1 VNAWLESARRPL
13 LCEGLFR
20 FRKRWQMT
28 IDGALRI
35 MSETNSAVDV
45 AAPHRYTA
53 AMAADIEAR
62 WQDFWDAHGT
72 YEAPNPTGDLAG
84 DAELAARPK
93 KFIMDMFPYPSGAGL
108 HVGHPLGYIAT
119 DVFAR
124 HQRMTGHNVLHT
136 LGFDAFGL
144 PAEQYAVQT
153 GTHPRAST
161 EANMVNMKSQL
172 RRLGLG
178 HDKRRSFATIEA
190 EYYKWT
196 QWIFLQIFNSWYDT
210 EADRARPI
218 ADLVAQFENGER
230 PTPDGRDWSALSAA
244 ERADVL
250 GEYRLAYASDAP
262 VNWSPGLGTVLANEE
277 VTADGRSERGNFPV
291 FKAKLRQWNMRI
303 TAYADRLLNDLDG
316 LDWPEAIKLQ
326 QRNWIG
332 RSEGAR
338 VDFPV
343 DGAGDITVFTTRQ
356 DTLFGATYM
365 VLAPE
370 HELVER
376 IIPAAWPEGTH
387 PVWTGGHASPAE
399 AVTAYRKQA
408 AAKSDVERQAE
419 AKDKTGVFT
428 GAYATNP
435 VSGEKVPVFI
445 ADYVLMGYGTGA
457 IMAVPA
463 HDARDF
469 AFARAFE
476 LPMRCVVEPSDD
488 RGTDTSTWDDA
499 FASYDAKLVNS
510 ANDEISLDGLGVVDA
525 KAKITE
531 WLKAKGLG
539 EGTVNFRLRDW
550 LFSRQ
555 RYWGEPFP
563 IVYDED
569 GIAHPLPESMLPLEL
584 PEVDDYSPRTFDPE
598 DADTQPETPLSR
610 NADWVNVTLDLGD
623 GNGPKKYRRETNTM
637 PNWAGSCWYELR
649 YLDPNND
656 RKLVDPAIEQYW
668 MGPREGQPT
677 GGVDLYV
684 GGAEHAVLH
693 LLYARFWSKVLHDL
707 GHISSAEPFH
717 KLYNQGMIQA
727 FVYRDSRGIA
737 VPAAEVEERDGTFYH
752 QGEKVSRV
760 LGKMGKSLKNA
771 VTPDEICAEYGADT
785 LRLYEM
791 AMGPLDVS
799 RPWDTRAVVGQYRL
813 LQRLWRN
820 IVDEETGEV
829 TVVDT
834 EPGEDTLRALHKAID
849 GVGQD
854 MAGMRF
860 NTAIAKVTELN
871 NHLTKVGGPLSRSV
885 AERLVLLVAPLA
897 PHIAEELWRRLGH
910 TESVVHQDF
919 PVADPAYVVDETVTC
934 VVQVKGK
941 VKARLEISPSI
952 SDGDLE
958 ALALAD
964 PAVIAALDGAGIRK
978 VIVRAPKLVNIVPA

>member
-1 VNAWLESARRPL
+1 
-13 LCEGLFR
+13 
-20 FRKRWQMT
+20 
-28 IDGALRI
+28 
-35 MSETNSAVDV
+35 MSETNTAAAAET

-62 WQDFWDAHGT
+62 WQDFWDADGT
-72 YEAPNPTGDLAG
+72 YAAPNPTGDLAG
-84 DAELAARPK
+84 DPAVVARPK
-93 KFIMDMFPYPSGAGL
+93 KFIMDMFPYPSGSGL

-119 DVFAR
+119 DVYAR

-144 PAEQYAVQT
+144 PAEQHAVAT
-153 GTHPRAST
+153 GTHPRVST
-161 EANMVNMKSQL
+161 EAAMDNMKRQL

-178 HDKRRSFATIEA
+178 HDKRRSIATIDP

-196 QWIFLQIFNSWYDT
+196 QWIFLQIFNSWYD
-210 EADRARPI
+210 ADAQKARPI
-218 ADLVAQFENGER
+218 AELVAAFEDGSR
-230 PTPDGRDWSALSAA
+230 QVPGGRDWAALSEA

-262 VNWSPGLGTVLANEE
+262 VNWCPGLGTVLANEE

-291 FKAKLRQWNMRI
+291 FKSKLRQWNMRI
-303 TAYADRLLNDLDG
+303 TAYADRLIDDLDA
-316 LDWPEAIKLQ
+316 LDWPDAIKLQ

-338 VDFPV
+338 VDFKV
-343 DGAGDITVFTTRQ
+343 TDTDAITVFTTRQ

-370 HELVER
+370 HELVDT
-376 IIPAAWPEGTH
+376 IVPATWPEGTH
-387 PVWTGGHASPAE
+387 DVWTGGHASPAE
-399 AVTAYRKQA
+399 AVAKYRAFA
-408 AAKSDVERQAE
+408 AAKSDVERQAD
-419 AKDKTGVFT
+419 AKEKTGVFT
-428 GAYATNP
+428 GAFATNP

-463 HDARDF
+463 HDTRDF

-476 LPMRCVVEPSDD
+476 LPMRCVVQPDDD
-488 RGTDTSTWDDA
+488 RGTDASTWDEA
-499 FASYDAKLVNS
+499 FGSYEAKLVNS
-510 ANDEISLDGLGVVDA
+510 ANGEISLDGLGVVEA
-525 KAKITE
+525 KARMTDWLTE
-531 WLKAKGLG
+531 RGIG

-569 GIAHPLPESMLPLEL
+569 GIAHSLPESMLPLEL
-584 PEVDDYSPRTFDPE
+584 PEVDDYSPRTFEPD
-598 DADTQPETPLSR
+598 DADTSPETPLSR
-610 NADWVNVTLDLGD
+610 NEDWVNVELDLGD
-623 GNGPKKYRRETNTM
+623 GVKKYRRETNTM

-649 YLDPNND
+649 YLDPHNSD
-656 RKLVDPAIEQYW
+656 KLVDPAIEQYW
-668 MGPREGQPT
+668 MGPRDGMPT

-693 LLYARFWSKVLHDL
+693 LLYARFWSKVLFDL

-727 FVYRDSRGIA
+727 YVYRDSRGFP
-737 VPAAEVEERDGTFYH
+737 VPAAEVEERDGKFFYA
-752 QGEKVSRV
+752 GEPVKRE

-771 VTPDEICAEYGADT
+771 VTPDEICTEYGADT

-820 IVDEETGEV
+820 IVDEATGEATV
-829 TVVDT
+829 TDA
-834 EPGEDTLRALHKAID
+834 EPDEATLRALHKAID
-849 GVGQD
+849 G
-854 MAGMRF
+854 AGGDLAGLRF
-860 NTAIAKVTELN
+860 NTAIAKITELN
-871 NHLTKVGGPLSRSV
+871 NHLTKAGGPLARPV
-885 AERLVLLVAPLA
+885 AEQLVLLIAPLA
-897 PHIAEELWRRLGH
+897 PHIAEELWRKLGH
-910 TESVVHQDF
+910 TDSVVHRAF
-919 PVADPAYVVDETVTC
+919 PVADPAYVVDEAVTC
-934 VVQVKGK
+934 VVQIKGK
-941 VKARLEISPSI
+941 VKARLEVPPTI
-952 SDGDLE
+952 SDDELE
-958 ALALAD
+958 KLALAD
-964 PAVIAALDGAGIRK
+964 EGVVAALDGAGIRK

>member
-1 VNAWLESARRPL
+1 
-13 LCEGLFR
+13 
-20 FRKRWQMT
+20 
-28 IDGALRI
+28 
-35 MSETNSAVDV
+35 MSETTTAAEA

-53 AMAADIEAR
+53 ALAADIEAR
-62 WQDFWDAHGT
+62 WQDFWDEHGT
-72 YEAPNPTGDLAG
+72 YEAPNPSGDLAG
-84 DAELAARPK
+84 DPQLVAKPK

-119 DVFAR
+119 DVYAR
-124 HQRMTGHNVLHT
+124 FQRMTGHNVLHT

-153 GTHPRAST
+153 GTHPRVST
-161 EANMVNMKSQL
+161 EANIVNMKAQL

-178 HDKRRSFATIEA
+178 HDQRRSVETIDPA
-190 EYYKWT
+190 YYKWT
-196 QWIFLQIFNSWYDT
+196 QWIFLQIFNSWYD
-210 EADRARPI
+210 ADARKARPI
-218 ADLVAQFENGER
+218 DELVAQFESGER
-230 PTPDGRDWSALSAA
+230 ETPDGRAWADLSAL
-244 ERADVL
+244 ERANVL

-262 VNWSPGLGTVLANEE
+262 VNWCPGLGTVLANEE
-277 VTADGRSERGNFPV
+277 VTAEGRSERGNFPV

-303 TAYADRLLNDLDG
+303 TAYADRLLEDLDG

-343 DGAGDITVFTTRQ
+343 GDQRITVFTTRQ
-356 DTLFGATYM
+356 DTLFGATYV

-370 HELVER
+370 HELVSGPDS
-376 IIPAAWPEGTH
+376 IVPDAWPEGTH
-387 PVWTGGHASPAE
+387 DVWTGGYATPAE
-399 AVTAYRKQA
+399 AVVAYRKQA

-435 VSGEKVPVFI
+435 VSGERVPVFI

-463 HDARDF
+463 HDSRDF

-488 RGTDTSTWDDA
+488 RGTDPSTWDDA
-499 FASYDAKLVNS
+499 FSSYDAKIVNS
-510 ANDEISLDGLGVVDA
+510 SDDTISLDGLGVTEA

-531 WLKAKGLG
+531 WLAAQGIG

-569 GIAHPLPESMLPLEL
+569 GVAHALPESMLPLEL
-584 PEVDDYSPRTFDPE
+584 PEVEDYSPRTFDPD
-598 DADTQPETPLSR
+598 DADTSPETPLSR
-610 NADWVNVTLDLGD
+610 NEEWVNVDLDLGD
-623 GNGPKKYRRETNTM
+623 GKGVRRYRRETNTM

-656 RKLVDPAIEQYW
+656 EKLVDPTVEQYW
-668 MGPREGQPT
+668 MGPREGQPH

-693 LLYARFWSKVLHDL
+693 LLYARFWSKVLFDL

-727 FVYRDSRGIA
+727 FVYRDKRGIA
-737 VPAAEVEERDGTFYH
+737 VPAAEVEERDGAYYY

-771 VTPDEICAEYGADT
+771 VTPDEICQEYGADT

-820 IVDEETGEV
+820 VVDEATGEV
-829 TVVDT
+829 TVADV
-834 EPGEDTLRALHKAID
+834 EPDEDTLRALHKAID
-849 GVGQD
+849 GVRQD
-854 MAGMRF
+854 MAGLRF
-860 NTAIAKVTELN
+860 NTAIAKITELN
-871 NHLTKVGGPLSRSV
+871 NHLTKAGGSVPRSV

-897 PHIAEELWRRLGH
+897 PHIGEELWRKLGH
-910 TESVVHQDF
+910 TDSVVHEDF
-919 PVADPAYVVDETVTC
+919 PEADSAYVVDETVTC
-934 VVQVKGK
+934 VVQIKGK
-941 VKARLEISPSI
+941 VKARLEVSPSI
-952 SDGDLE
+952 SDADLE
-958 ALALAD
+958 AAALAE
-964 PAVIAALDGAGIRK
+964 PAVVAALDGAGIRK

>member
-1 VNAWLESARRPL
+1 
-13 LCEGLFR
+13 
-20 FRKRWQMT
+20 
-28 IDGALRI
+28 
-35 MSETNSAVDV
+35 MSETNSAAEV

-53 AMAADIEAR
+53 ALAADIEAR
-62 WQDFWDAHGT
+62 WQDFWDANGT
-72 YEAPNPTGDLAG
+72 YEAPNPSGDLAG
-84 DAELAARPK
+84 APETVALPK

-108 HVGHPLGYIAT
+108 HVGHPLGFIAT
-119 DVFAR
+119 DVHAR
-124 HQRMTGHNVLHT
+124 YHRMTGHNVLHT

-161 EANMVNMKSQL
+161 EANIVNMRRQL

-178 HDKRRSFATIEA
+178 HDQRRSIETIDP

-196 QWIFLQIFNSWYDT
+196 QWIFLRIFNSWYDH
-210 EADRARPI
+210 EARRARPI
-218 ADLVAQFENGER
+218 DELVEQFARGER
-230 PTPDGRDWSALSAA
+230 PTPDGRPWGDLSAA

-250 GEYRLAYASDAP
+250 SDHRLAYASDAP
-262 VNWSPGLGTVLANEE
+262 VNWCPGLGTVLANEE
-277 VTADGRSERGNFPV
+277 VTAEGRSERGNYPV

-303 TAYADRLLNDLDG
+303 TAYADRLLDDLDG

-343 DGAGDITVFTTRQ
+343 GDEKITVFTTRQ

-370 HELVER
+370 HELVEK
-376 IIPAAWPEGTH
+376 ITPAAWPEGTH
-387 PVWTGGHASPAE
+387 EVWTGGHATPAD
-399 AVTAYRKQA
+399 AVAAYRKQA
-408 AAKSDVERQAE
+408 AAKSDVERQAD
-419 AKDKTGVFT
+419 AKEKTGVFT

-435 VSGEKVPVFI
+435 VSGEPTPVFI

-463 HDARDF
+463 HDSRDF

-476 LPMRCVVEPSDD
+476 LPMRCVVEPADD
-488 RGTDTSTWDDA
+488 RGTDPAAWDAA
-499 FASYDAKLVNS
+499 FDSYDAKLINS
-510 ANDEISLDGLGVVDA
+510 ANQEISLNGLGVTDA
-525 KAKITE
+525 KAAITD
-531 WLKAKGLG
+531 WLAERGIG

-569 GIAHPLPESMLPLEL
+569 GVAHALPESMLPLEL
-584 PEVDDYSPRTFDPE
+584 PEVDDYSPRTFDPD
-598 DADTQPETPLSR
+598 DADTSPETPLSR
-610 NADWVNVTLDLGD
+610 NEDWVNVTLDLGD
-623 GNGPKKYRRETNTM
+623 GNGPKRYRRETNTM

-649 YLDPNND
+649 YLDPHNS
-656 RKLVDPAIEQYW
+656 EQMVAPDTERYW
-668 MGPREGQPT
+668 MGPREGQPH

-693 LLYARFWSKVLHDL
+693 LLYARFWSKVLFDL
-707 GHISSAEPFH
+707 GHISSSEPFH

-727 FVYRDSRGIA
+727 YVYRDSRGIA
-737 VPAAEVEERDGTFYH
+737 VPAAEVEERDGAYYY
-752 QGEKVSRV
+752 QGEKVSRL

-820 IVDEETGEV
+820 VVDEATGEV
-829 TVVDT
+829 TVVDA
-834 EPGEDTLRALHKAID
+834 EPDEDTLRALHKAVD
-849 GVGQD
+849 GVRQD
-854 MAGMRF
+854 LAGLRF
-860 NTAIAKVTELN
+860 NTAIAKITELN
-871 NHLTKVGGPLSRSV
+871 NHVTKVRQVPRSV
-885 AERLVLLVAPLA
+885 AEPLVLLIAPLA
-897 PHIAEELWRRLGH
+897 PHIAEELWRKLGH
-910 TESVVHQDF
+910 QESVVHHDF
-919 PVADPAYVVDETVTC
+919 PVADPAYVVDESVTC
-934 VVQVKGK
+934 VVQLKGK
-941 VKARLEISPSI
+941 VKARLEVSPSI
-952 SDGDLE
+952 SDEELE
-958 ALALAD
+958 KLALAD
-964 PAVIAALDGAGIRK
+964 EAVVAALGGAGIRK

>member
-1 VNAWLESARRPL
+1 
-13 LCEGLFR
+13 
-20 FRKRWQMT
+20 
-28 IDGALRI
+28 
-35 MSETNSAVDV
+35 MSETNSAATEV
-45 AAPHRYTA
+45 AAAHRYTA
-53 AMAADIEAR
+53 AMAAGIEAR
-62 WQDFWDAHGT
+62 WQDVWDAEGT
-72 YEAPNPTGDLAG
+72 YEAPNPSGDLAG
-84 DAELAARPK
+84 DPELVAKPK
-93 KFIMDMFPYPSGAGL
+93 KFIMDMFPYPSGTGL

-119 DVFAR
+119 DVYAR

-144 PAEQYAVQT
+144 PAEQHAVAT
-153 GTHPRAST
+153 GTHPRVST
-161 EANMVNMKSQL
+161 EAAMDNMKVQL

-178 HDKRRSFATIEA
+178 HDKRRSVATIDP

-196 QWIFLQIFNSWYDT
+196 QWIFLQIFNSWYD
-210 EADRARPI
+210 EDADRARPI
-218 ADLVAQFENGER
+218 DELVAQFESGER
-230 PTPDGRDWSALSAA
+230 SAPGTRAWSELSAV
-244 ERADVL
+244 ERAEVL
-250 GEYRLAYASDAP
+250 GGYRLAYASDAP
-262 VNWSPGLGTVLANEE
+262 VNWCPGLGTVLANEE

-303 TAYADRLLNDLDG
+303 TAYADRLLNDLDA

-343 DGAGDITVFTTRQ
+343 GEDAITVFTTRQ

-370 HELVER
+370 HELVEK
-376 IIPAAWPEGTH
+376 ITPAVWPEGTH
-387 PVWTGGHASPAE
+387 DVWTGGHATPVD
-399 AVTAYRKQA
+399 AVAAYRKQA
-408 AAKSDVERQAE
+408 ASKSDVERQAE

-428 GAYATNP
+428 GTYATNP

-463 HDARDF
+463 HDSRDF

-488 RGTDTSTWDDA
+488 RGTDPSTWDDA
-499 FASYDAKLVNS
+499 FVSYEAKIVNS
-510 ANDEISLDGLGVVDA
+510 ASAEISLDGLGVVDA
-525 KAKITE
+525 KAKITD
-531 WLKAKGLG
+531 WLAARGIG

-569 GIAHPLPESMLPLEL
+569 GVAHGLPDSMLPLEL
-584 PEVDDYSPRTFDPE
+584 PEVDDYSPRTFDPD
-598 DADTQPETPLSR
+598 DADTRPETPLSR
-610 NADWVNVTLDLGD
+610 NEDWVNVELDLGD
-623 GNGPKKYRRETNTM
+623 GVKRYRRETNTM

-649 YLDPNND
+649 YLDPHNSE
-656 RKLVDPAIEQYW
+656 KLVDPSIEQYW
-668 MGPREGQPT
+668 MGPREGQPH

-693 LLYARFWSKVLHDL
+693 LLYARFWSKVLFDL
-707 GHISSAEPFH
+707 GHVSSVEPFH

-727 FVYRDSRGIA
+727 YVYRDSRGFPVTA
-737 VPAAEVEERDGTFYH
+737 TVVEERDGRFYFE
-752 QGEKVSRV
+752 GEPVKRE

-820 IVDEETGEV
+820 VVDETTGEI

-834 EPGEDTLRALHKAID
+834 EADEATLRALHKAID
-849 GVGQD
+849 G
-854 MAGMRF
+854 AGGDLAGLRF
-860 NTAIAKVTELN
+860 NTAIAKITELN
-871 NHLTKVGGPLSRSV
+871 NYLTKVGGPLSRSV
-885 AERLVLLVAPLA
+885 AEQLVLLIAPLA
-897 PHIAEELWRRLGH
+897 PHIAEELWHRLGH
-910 TESVVHQDF
+910 SDSVVHQDF
-919 PVADPAYVVDETVTC
+919 PVADPAYVVDESVTC
-934 VVQVKGK
+934 VVQIKGK
-941 VKARLEISPSI
+941 VRARLEVPPSI
-952 SDGDLE
+952 SEADLE
-958 ALALAD
+958 ALALGD
-964 PAVIAALDGAGIRK
+964 EAVVAALGGAGIRK

>member
-1 VNAWLESARRPL
+1 
-13 LCEGLFR
+13 
-20 FRKRWQMT
+20 
-28 IDGALRI
+28 
-35 MSETNSAVDV
+35 MSETNSAAET

-62 WQDFWDAHGT
+62 WQDFWDAEGT

-84 DAELAARPK
+84 DPELAAKPK

-119 DVFAR
+119 DVYAR
-124 HQRMTGHNVLHT
+124 HQRMSGHNVLHT

-153 GTHPRAST
+153 GTHPRVST
-161 EANMVNMKSQL
+161 EANMVNMKAQL

-178 HDKRRSFATIEA
+178 HDNRRSFATIES

-218 ADLVAQFENGER
+218 AELVEQFESGTR
-230 PTPDGRDWSALSAA
+230 ATPDGRDWTALSAT
-244 ERADVL
+244 ERADL
-250 GEYRLAYASDAP
+250 LSEYRLAYASDAP

-303 TAYADRLLNDLDG
+303 TSYADRLLNDLDG

-338 VDFPV
+338 VEFPV
-343 DGAGDITVFTTRQ
+343 DTAGGITVFTTRQ

-370 HELVER
+370 HEMVER

-476 LPMRCVVEPSDD
+476 LPMRCVVQPSDD
-488 RGTDTSTWDDA
+488 RGTDPATWDDA
-499 FASYDAKLVNS
+499 FSSYDAKLVNS
-510 ANDEISLDGLGVVDA
+510 ANDEISLDGLGVVEA
-525 KAKITE
+525 KARITD
-531 WLKAKGLG
+531 WLKEHGVG

-584 PEVDDYSPRTFDPE
+584 PEVEDYSPRTFDPE
-598 DADTQPETPLSR
+598 DATAQPETPLSR

-623 GNGPKKYRRETNTM
+623 GAGPRKYRRETNTM

-656 RKLVDPAIEQYW
+656 RQLVDPAIEQYW

-737 VPAAEVEERDGTFYH
+737 VPAAEVEERDGAFYYE
-752 QGEKVSRV
+752 GEKVSRV

-820 IVDEETGEV
+820 VVDEETGEI

-871 NHLTKVGGPLSRSV
+871 NHLTKAGGPLSRSV
-885 AERLVLLVAPLA
+885 AERLVLLIAPLA

-910 TESVVHQDF
+910 TDSVVHQDF

-934 VVQVKGK
+934 VVQIKGK
-941 VKARLEISPSI
+941 VRARLEISPAI
-952 SDGDLE
+952 TDEELE

-964 PAVIAALDGAGIRK
+964 EAVVAALGGAGIRK